1 MKSNDF
7 WIAILR
13 KGEATSKEKR
23 FFVVRSSFLSPKIR
37 EKMVR
42 GMHAERRSTF
52 IHNKDVGKEF
62 AEPLYQ
68 IRPLDLCMEQTRS
81 LHRKLS

>member
-23 FFVVRSSFLSPKIR
+23 FFVVRSSFLKS
-37 EKMVR
+37 
-42 GMHAERRSTF
+42 
-52 IHNKDVGKEF
+52 NN
-62 AEPLYQ
+62 
-68 IRPLDLCMEQTRS
+68 
-81 LHRKLS
+81 